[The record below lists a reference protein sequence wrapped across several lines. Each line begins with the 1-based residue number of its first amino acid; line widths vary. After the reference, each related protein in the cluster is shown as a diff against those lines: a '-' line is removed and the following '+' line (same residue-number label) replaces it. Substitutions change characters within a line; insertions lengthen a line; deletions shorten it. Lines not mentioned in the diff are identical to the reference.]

1 MLARR
6 LTTFLPE
13 LTLAD
18 ALDTTDIHGLTSGTW
33 YPPHGTWASRRSS
46 RLRTR
51 RASTQQRGHR
61 PARRIEVT
69 VRVTSARP

>member
-6 LTTFLPE
+6 LTTMLPAMS
-13 LTLAD
+13 LAE
-18 ALDTTDIHGLTSGTW
+18 ALETTYIHGVLSGTW

-51 RASTQQRGHR
+51 RASTQQKGHR

-69 VRVTSARP
+69 VSVTSARP